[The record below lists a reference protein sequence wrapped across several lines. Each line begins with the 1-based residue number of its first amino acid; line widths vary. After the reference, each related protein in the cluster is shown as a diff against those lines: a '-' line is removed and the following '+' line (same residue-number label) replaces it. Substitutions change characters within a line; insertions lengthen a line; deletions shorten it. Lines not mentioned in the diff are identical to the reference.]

1 MTRRARALLPA
12 LAALAGC
19 LLALLAAAAPASAGP
34 VHPRPRAVLMTAAPL
49 AVRVVGNAL
58 VDGAGRTLRLHG
70 VNRSGTEFACAQ
82 GWGVFD
88 GPTDDASIA
97 AMRSWAVNAVR
108 VPLNESCWLGLGG
121 VDPRYGGP
129 AYRDAVAAY
138 VARLHAAGLVVVLDL
153 HWNAPGSQRATS
165 QQVMADADHGP
176 AFWTSVA
183 TRFRSD
189 PAVVFDLYNEPHDIS
204 WSCWRDGCTTP
215 DGWRTAGMQS
225 LLDAVR
231 TTGARQPVLAGG
243 GTWAGDLS
251 QWLRFRP
258 VDPAGQLAASAHIYS
273 FSECATEA
281 CWDASIGAVAA
292 QFPVVAGETGSDDCG
307 TGFLDRYM
315 AWADAHGV
323 SYTGWTWN
331 TWDCRTGPA
340 LITSYDGTPSGLGVA
355 LRRHLLALAA
365 DPLPTPTPTPVVVP
379 PPPAP
384 VPGHAVY
391 DFERGT
397 APWRAET
404 PGVAV
409 APSATAHTGSSA
421 LQVSAPA
428 TTGTSVLRL
437 NDGGDA
443 LDPAAGSR
451 LTAWVQ
457 VPADA
462 PGTGWCAQL
471 ELQDTAWRW
480 HGGTCAALVP
490 GVWTRVELAPDP
502 ALWAGRRALGL
513 QVSSAQSGSSPL
525 RVLVDD
531 VAQG

>member
-1 MTRRARALLPA
+1 MSSRSRTV

-19 LLALLAAAAPASAGP
+19 LLAVLGLAAPAGATWSRP
-34 VHPRPRAVLMTAAPL
+34 SPRAVLTVAPSLAA
-49 AVRVVGNAL
+49 RVVGNAL
-58 VDGAGRTLRLHG
+58 VDGAGRPLLLHG

-88 GPTDDASIA
+88 GPSDDASIA

-121 VDPRYGGP
+121 VDPRFGGT
-129 AYRDAVAAY
+129 AYRDAIAAY

-153 HWNAPGSQRATS
+153 HWNAPGTQRATS
-165 QQVMADADHGP
+165 QLVMADADHAP

-215 DGWRTAGMQS
+215 DGWRAAGMQT

-231 TTGARQPVLAGG
+231 ATGARQPVMVAGG
-243 GTWAGDLS
+243 NWAGDLS
-251 QWLRFRP
+251 QWLAYRP
-258 VDPAGQLAASAHIYS
+258 VDPAGQLAASAHVYS
-273 FSECATEA
+273 FSQCATEA

-292 QFPVVAGETGSDDCG
+292 RFPVVTGELGSDDCG
-307 TGFLDRYM
+307 STFLDRYM
-315 AWADAHGV
+315 AWADARGV

-340 LITSYDGTPSGLGVA
+340 LITSYDGTPTGLGA
-355 LRRHLLALAA
+355 GLKRHLLDLAA
-365 DPLPTPTPTPVVVP
+365 HPLPAPTPVVVP
-379 PPPAP
+379 PPVP
-384 VPGHAVY
+384 VPAAGQLVY
-391 DFERGT
+391 SFDSGT

-404 PGVAV
+404 PGAAV
-409 APSATAHTGSSA
+409 APTTTARTGAGA

-428 TTGTSVLRL
+428 ATGASVLRL

-457 VPADA
+457 VPAGV

-480 HGGTCAALVP
+480 HGGSCVPLVP
-490 GVWTRVELAPDP
+490 GVWTQVELQPDA
-502 ALWAGRRALGL
+502 ALWSARRALGL
-513 QVSSAQSGSSPL
+513 QVSSSQTGAGPL

-531 VAQG
+531 VAQTA